1 MNRNAQWFLD
11 TNILLYAGSKAP
23 ADQVNRQIARQ
34 LLSQPG
40 IAFSAQVMQEFYD
53 VAVRKQRLAITSEE
67 AIAILTALRA
77 FPILPID
84 YELVLQAIDLK
95 TRFQISYWDATIV
108 AAAQQLGCHTLYS
121 EDLNH
126 GQDYGG
132 VKVINPFI

>member
-1 MNRNAQWFLD
+1 MLVPRR
-11 TNILLYAGSKAP
+11 
-23 ADQVNRQIARQ
+23 RQTR
-34 LLSQPG
+34 LTGKLPDSCSLNLG

-67 AIAILTALRA
+67 AIAILKALRA

-95 TRFQISYWDATIV
+95 TRFQISYWDAAIV
-108 AAAQQLGCHTLYS
+108 AAAQKLGCHTLYS

-126 GQDYGG
+126 GQNYGG